1 MMRKTIIPFIF
12 LVFAGYFA
20 QAQDAKR
27 LNGKVSYISA
37 QHVYVRF
44 TSTDGID
51 VGDTLYVEAKGK
63 RIPGLVVVQR
73 SSISCVT
80 TVVGNYSPK
89 MNDVIQADIKAKA
102 SITDEKKPVSV
113 PKKPLAVIPQ
123 PAKPQPKLI
132 QEKSRLYGRVK
143 LASYSNFSNTDVK
156 NQQRMRY
163 TLSLNQQNI
172 GNSNLSFDS
181 YISYNHRT
189 GGWNTDNQSIFN
201 SLKIYSLAVGY
212 NFSKNTSLWFGRK
225 MNTKVSNIGAI
236 DGLQFETR
244 VNNFTFGVI
253 GGARPDYMDYGVNT
267 NLPQFGAYVSHEA
280 KGKVGT
286 AQSSL
291 AVFEQMNGSHTDR
304 RFIYIQHSNSLLKD
318 FNLFTSVEMDLYQ
331 VKDSVPTNTL
341 DLTSFYISSR
351 YRASRKVSFYASYDA
366 RKNVI
371 YYETYKTLVDLITD
385 NATRQGVRFRVM
397 VRPINYLIV
406 SAQAG
411 YRSRKGDPDPSTN
424 YNFYIT
430 HSKIPW
436 LKSSMTLNVTK
447 LKTSYLDGLQYG
459 GNLSKYLLNGKLYGS
474 LSYRIIN
481 YNFLNS
487 SSGINQNL
495 AGCSFA
501 WYIMK
506 KLQLS
511 MNYEATIEKSNVFHR
526 MYWGLSQRF

>member
-1 MMRKTIIPFIF
+1 MRKAIILFMV
-12 LVFAGYFA
+12 LVLVGFFAKA
-20 QAQDAKR
+20 QETKQ
-27 LNGKVSYISA
+27 LSGKVSYISA
-37 QHVYVRF
+37 QHVYIRF
-44 TSTDGID
+44 SSTEGIN
-51 VGDTLYVEAKGK
+51 VGDTLYVESRGK

-80 TVVGNYSPK
+80 TVIGVYSPK
-89 MNDVIQADIKAKA
+89 MNDSIRAVLKPKAT
-102 SITDEKKPVSV
+102 ITEEKKPVAV
-113 PKKPLAVIPQ
+113 PKKPVAVIPQ
-123 PAKPQPKLI
+123 TAKPQPKLI

-143 LASYSNFSNTDVK
+143 LASYSNFSNTDAK

-163 TLSLNQQNI
+163 TLSLNQENI
-172 GNSNLSFDS
+172 GNSHLSFDS
-181 YISYNHRT
+181 YITYNHRT
-189 GGWNTDNQSIFN
+189 GGWSTDNQSVFN
-201 SLKIYSLAVGY
+201 SLKIYSMAVGY

-253 GGARPDYMDYGVNT
+253 GGARPDYMDYGINT
-267 NLPQFGAYVSHEA
+267 DLPQFGAYISHEA
-280 KGKVGT
+280 KGKAGI

-304 RFIYIQHSNSLLKD
+304 RFVYFQHSNSLLKD
-318 FNLFTSVEMDLYQ
+318 FNLFTSCEMDLYQ
-331 VKDSVPTNTL
+331 VIDSVPTNTL
-341 DLTSFYISSR
+341 DLTGFYVSAR
-351 YRASRKVSFYASYDA
+351 YRASRKVSFFASYDA

-411 YRSRKGDPDPSTN
+411 YRSRKGDPDPSIN
-424 YNFYIT
+424 YNFFIT

-436 LKSSMTLNVTK
+436 LESSMTLNVTK

-459 GNLSKYLLNGKLYGS
+459 ANLSKYLLNGKLYGS
-474 LSYRIIN
+474 LSYRIID
-481 YNFLNS
+481 YSFLNS
-487 SSGINQNL
+487 NSGINQNL

-506 KLQLS
+506 KMQLS